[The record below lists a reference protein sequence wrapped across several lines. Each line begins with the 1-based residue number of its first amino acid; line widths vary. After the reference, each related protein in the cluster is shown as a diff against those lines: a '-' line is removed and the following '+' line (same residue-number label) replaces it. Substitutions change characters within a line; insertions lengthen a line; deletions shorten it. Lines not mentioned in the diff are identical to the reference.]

1 MPRAGLKQKAYRE
14 IRQRIVGGEFI
25 PGTVLS
31 ESGLVELV
39 GVSRTPVR
47 EALSC
52 LEQEGLVR
60 IIPKCGIAVKSL
72 SVQEIN
78 ALFEMRTILEPYVI
92 RRYADRIPRDQLL
105 STWRAMERAYMESD
119 AEDQYRLDAQLHRLI
134 HESAAN
140 PYINRIME
148 QAVVENTRIRTLMGT
163 IPSRLKDSY
172 EEHRSIVEALLA
184 ERCEDAAAAM
194 EAHLRI
200 AHQLALQKLL

>member
-1 MPRAGLKQKAYRE
+1 MARTGLKQKAYWE
-14 IRQRIVGGEFI
+14 IRQRIVGGVFK
-25 PGTVLS
+25 PGSILS

-60 IIPKCGIAVKSL
+60 IIPKCGIAVKGL

-105 STWRAMERAYMESD
+105 STWRAMECAYMESD
-119 AEDQYRLDAQLHRLI
+119 AEEQYRLDAQLHRLI

-148 QAVVENTRIRTLMGT
+148 QAVVENTRIRALLGT

-184 ERCEDAAAAM
+184 KRCEDAAAAM

>member
-1 MPRAGLKQKAYRE
+1 
-14 IRQRIVGGEFI
+14 
-25 PGTVLS
+25 
-31 ESGLVELV
+31 
-39 GVSRTPVR
+39 
-47 EALSC
+47 
-52 LEQEGLVR
+52 
-60 IIPKCGIAVKSL
+60 
-72 SVQEIN
+72 
-78 ALFEMRTILEPYVI
+78 
-92 RRYADRIPRDQLL
+92 
-105 STWRAMERAYMESD
+105 MESD
-119 AEDQYRLDAQLHRLI
+119 AEEQYRLDAQLHRLI

-184 ERCEDAAAAM
+184 ERWEDAAAAM

>member
-1 MPRAGLKQKAYRE
+1 
-14 IRQRIVGGEFI
+14 
-25 PGTVLS
+25 
-31 ESGLVELV
+31 
-39 GVSRTPVR
+39 
-47 EALSC
+47 
-52 LEQEGLVR
+52 
-60 IIPKCGIAVKSL
+60 
-72 SVQEIN
+72 
-78 ALFEMRTILEPYVI
+78 
-92 RRYADRIPRDQLL
+92 
-105 STWRAMERAYMESD
+105 MESD
-119 AEDQYRLDAQLHRLI
+119 AEEQYRLDAQLHRLI

>member
-1 MPRAGLKQKAYRE
+1 MVRTGLKQKAYSQ
-14 IRQRIVGGEFI
+14 IRHQIVSGAFKPGG
-25 PGTVLS
+25 VLS
-31 ESGLVELV
+31 ESELVELV

-47 EALSC
+47 EALAW

-60 IIPKCGIAVKSL
+60 IIPKRGVAVKSL

-78 ALFEMRTILEPYVI
+78 AVFEMRTILEPYVI
-92 RRYADRIPRDQLL
+92 RTYADRILRDQLL
-105 STWRAMERAYMESD
+105 STWHAMELAYTAFD
-119 AEDQYRLDAQLHRLI
+119 ASEQYRLDAQLHRLI
-134 HESAAN
+134 YESASN

-148 QAVVENTRIRTLMGT
+148 QAVVENTWIRALMGT

-172 EEHRSIVEALLA
+172 EEHRSVVEAILA
-184 ERCEDAAAAM
+184 GRYEDAAAAM